1 MMQGFYSQGKDWL
14 TLCKP
19 NLVLM
24 VVFTAL
30 SGYFIAEPLVIEWQ
44 VLGLIFGGVFLSGC
58 GAHILN
64 QYYEREIDS
73 LMTRTKN
80 RPLPLKKNQTQH
92 LPFYNQR
99 LRYKITT
106 QSGKHNHQ
114 H

>member
-1 MMQGFYSQGKDWL
+1 MQGFYSQRKDWL
-14 TLCKP
+14 ELCKP

-30 SGYFIAEPLVIEWQ
+30 SGYFIAEPLVVEWQ

-80 RPLPLKKNQTQH
+80 RPLPLKKIAPAKAKWVGQISIH
-92 LPFYNQR
+92 EVKP
-99 LRYKITT
+99 K
-106 QSGKHNHQ
+106 
-114 H
+114 